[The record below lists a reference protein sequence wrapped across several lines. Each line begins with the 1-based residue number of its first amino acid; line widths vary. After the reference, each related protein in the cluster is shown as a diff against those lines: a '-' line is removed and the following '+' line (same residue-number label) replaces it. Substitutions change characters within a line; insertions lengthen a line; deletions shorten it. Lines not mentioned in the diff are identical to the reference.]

1 MSTTTAAMEMQM
13 ESHVAGS
20 PASSQTVICLG
31 PWYADAPPDTLQPL
45 LDVLKQALGNDAAST
60 LIAYPVADP
69 QATSWN
75 QDGLQLQ
82 PYQALNKLHT
92 LSVQTAESYLSLFE
106 IMRAHDAT
114 CGILLGAEAHSL
126 SPETIRGMRAAVLDR
141 NADVVLPRYSIGQHD
156 GLINAALLHP
166 LTRSLFGVR
175 AAFPMAL
182 DFALSFRAA
191 EKMAAS
197 AQQQPTSGQ
206 QEGLLWPTAEAAV
219 SGFTVAEVTCGVR
232 DVPPP
237 SSSDL
242 TTILS
247 TLTGSLFTDIE
258 AKATFWQR
266 TRPVLPVL
274 SIQGAPATNI
284 PADPV
289 SPEEIS
295 ELVESFRIGY
305 GNLHELWSLV
315 LPPQTLLGL
324 KHLSRLPAESFSMP
338 DTLWVRVVYDFV
350 LAHRLRTINR
360 GHLLGAL
367 TPLYLAWVAS
377 HILNGLNDTNPP
389 DSLAK
394 AFEADKPYLVSRWRW
409 PDRFNP

>member
-1 MSTTTAAMEMQM
+1 MSTTTAAMEMRM
-13 ESHVAGS
+13 ESQAAGS
-20 PASSQTVICLG
+20 PVSTQTVICLG
-31 PWYADAPPDTLQPL
+31 PWYADTSQDTLQPL
-45 LDVLKQALGNDAAST
+45 LTVLQKALGDDASST

-69 QATSWN
+69 EAPSWHY
-75 QDGLQLQ
+75 DGLQLQ
-82 PYQALNKLHT
+82 PYQALSKLHT

-114 CGILLGAEAHSL
+114 CGMLLGAEAHSL
-126 SPETIRGMRAAVLDR
+126 AAAAIRGLREAIIAR
-141 NADVVLPRYSIGQHD
+141 NADIALPRYSLGEHD
-156 GLINAALLHP
+156 GLINAALLYP
-166 LTRSLFGVR
+166 LTRSLFGTR

-182 DFALSFRAA
+182 DYALSFRAA
-191 EKMAAS
+191 ERMAGT
-197 AQQQPTSGQ
+197 AQQQTATSQ
-206 QEGLLWPTAEAAV
+206 QDGLLWPTAEAAV

-232 DVPPP
+232 DVPHP
-237 SSSDL
+237 SATDL
-242 TTILS
+242 SAILG
-247 TLTGSLFTDIE
+247 TLAASLFTEIE
-258 AKATFWQR
+258 TKAAFWQR
-266 TRPVLPVL
+266 TRTVPPMLSIEGAPIESVPTLPV
-274 SIQGAPATNI
+274 S
-284 PADPV
+284 
-289 SPEEIS
+289 SEEIS

-305 GNLHELWSLV
+305 GNLQELWSLV

-324 KHLSRLPAESFSMP
+324 KHLSRQSAESFNMP

-377 HILNGLNDTNPP
+377 HILNGSGSGNPP
-389 DSLAK
+389 EALAR

>member
-1 MSTTTAAMEMQM
+1 MSTTTAAMEMRM
-13 ESHVAGS
+13 ESQVAGS
-20 PASSQTVICLG
+20 PVSMQTVICLG
-31 PWYADAPPDTLQPL
+31 PWYADASQDTLQPL
-45 LDVLKQALGNDAAST
+45 LNVVQKALGADASSA
-60 LIAYPVADP
+60 LIAYPVSDP
-69 QATSWN
+69 DAPSW
-75 QDGLQLQ
+75 QYDGLQLQ
-82 PYQALNKLHT
+82 PYQALSKLHT

-106 IMRAHDAT
+106 IMRAHEAA
-114 CGILLGAEAHSL
+114 CGVLLGAEAHSL
-126 SPETIRGMRAAVLDR
+126 APATIQGLREAVLTR
-141 NADVVLPRYSIGQHD
+141 NADVALPRYSLGEHD

-166 LTRSLFGVR
+166 LVRSLFSVR

-182 DFALSFRAA
+182 DCALSYRAA
-191 EKMAAS
+191 ERLATT
-197 AQQQPTSGQ
+197 AQQSTAAGQ

-219 SGFTVAEVTCGVR
+219 AGFTVAEVTCGVR
-232 DVPPP
+232 DIPHPAAT
-237 SSSDL
+237 DL
-242 TTILS
+242 SAILG
-247 TLTGSLFTDIE
+247 TLASSLFTEIE
-258 AKATFWQR
+258 TKATFWQR
-266 TRPVLPVL
+266 TRTLPPML
-274 SIQGAPATNI
+274 SLEGAPMETVSTA
-284 PADPV
+284 PV
-289 SPEEIS
+289 ALEEIS

-324 KHLSRLPAESFSMP
+324 KHLSRMSAETFNMP

-377 HILNGLNDTNPP
+377 HILNGTHKGNPA
-389 DSLAK
+389 DSLAR

>member
-1 MSTTTAAMEMQM
+1 MSTTTAATEMRM
-13 ESHVAGS
+13 ESQAAGS
-20 PASSQTVICLG
+20 SVSAQTVICLG
-31 PWYADAPPDTLQPL
+31 PWYADASQDALQSL
-45 LDVLKQALGNDAAST
+45 LEVLQLALGSNAASA

-69 QATSWN
+69 ETPSWHH
-75 QDGLQLQ
+75 DGLQLQ
-82 PYQALNKLHT
+82 PYQALSKLHT

-106 IMRAHDAT
+106 IMRTHDAT
-114 CGILLGAEAHSL
+114 CGMLLGAEAHSL
-126 SPETIRGMRAAVLDR
+126 SAAAIRGLRDAVVTR
-141 NADVVLPRYSIGQHD
+141 NADLAVPRYSLGEHD

-182 DFALSFRAA
+182 DYALSFRAA
-191 EKMAAS
+191 ERMAMS
-197 AQQQPTSGQ
+197 AQHQTTAGQ
-206 QEGLLWPTAEAAV
+206 QDGLLWPTAEAAV

-232 DVPPP
+232 DVPHP
-237 SSSDL
+237 SSTDL
-242 TTILS
+242 SEILG
-247 TLTGSLFTDIE
+247 TLAASLFTE
-258 AKATFWQR
+258 VETKATFWQR
-266 TRPVLPVL
+266 TRPVPPML
-274 SIQGAPATNI
+274 SIEGAPIERVPTS
-284 PADPV
+284 PV

-324 KHLSRLPAESFSMP
+324 KHLSRQPAESFNMP
-338 DTLWVRVVYDFV
+338 DALWVRVVYDFV

-377 HILNGLNDTNPP
+377 HILNSSDGGNPP
-389 DSLAK
+389 EALAR

>member
-1 MSTTTAAMEMQM
+1 MSTTTAAMEMRM
-13 ESHVAGS
+13 ESQVAGS
-20 PASSQTVICLG
+20 PVSVQTVICLG
-31 PWYADAPPDTLQPL
+31 PWYADASQDTLQPL
-45 LDVLKQALGNDAAST
+45 LSVVQQALGADSSAA

-69 QATSWN
+69 DAPSWHY
-75 QDGLQLQ
+75 DGLQLQ
-82 PYQALNKLHT
+82 PYQALSKLHT

-126 SPETIRGMRAAVLDR
+126 SPATIQGLRDAVLTR
-141 NADVVLPRYSIGQHD
+141 NADVVLPRYSLGEHD

-166 LTRSLFGVR
+166 LMRSLFSVR

-182 DFALSFRAA
+182 DCALSFRAA
-191 EKMAAS
+191 ERLAAS
-197 AQQQPTSGQ
+197 AQQQTAAGQ

-219 SGFTVAEVTCGVR
+219 SGFTVAEVTCGIR
-232 DVPPP
+232 DVPHP
-237 SSSDL
+237 SGTDL
-242 TTILS
+242 SAILG
-247 TLTGSLFTDIE
+247 TLAASLFTE
-258 AKATFWQR
+258 VETKATFWQR
-266 TRPVLPVL
+266 TRAVPPML
-274 SIQGAPATNI
+274 SIEGAPMENV
-284 PADPV
+284 PASPV
-289 SPEEIS
+289 ALDEIA

-324 KHLSRLPAESFSMP
+324 KHLSRQSAESFNMP

-377 HILNGLNDTNPP
+377 FILSGGDKGNPP
-389 DSLAK
+389 EALAR

>member
-1 MSTTTAAMEMQM
+1 MSTTTAAMEMRM
-13 ESHVAGS
+13 ESQAAGS
-20 PASSQTVICLG
+20 PVSTQTVICLG
-31 PWYADAPPDTLQPL
+31 PWYADTSQDTLQPL
-45 LDVLKQALGNDAAST
+45 LTVLQKALGDDASST

-69 QATSWN
+69 EAPSWHY
-75 QDGLQLQ
+75 DGLQLQ
-82 PYQALNKLHT
+82 PYQALSKLHT

-114 CGILLGAEAHSL
+114 CGMLLGAEAHSL
-126 SPETIRGMRAAVLDR
+126 AAAAIRGLREAIIAR
-141 NADVVLPRYSIGQHD
+141 NADVALPRYSLGEHD
-156 GLINAALLHP
+156 GLINAALLYP
-166 LTRSLFGVR
+166 LTRSLFGTR

-182 DFALSFRAA
+182 DYALSFRAA
-191 EKMAAS
+191 ERMAGT
-197 AQQQPTSGQ
+197 AQQQTATSQ
-206 QEGLLWPTAEAAV
+206 QDGLLWPTAEAAV

-232 DVPPP
+232 DVPHP
-237 SSSDL
+237 SATDL
-242 TTILS
+242 STILG
-247 TLTGSLFTDIE
+247 TLAASLFTEIE
-258 AKATFWQR
+258 TKAAFWQR
-266 TRPVLPVL
+266 TRTVPPMLSIEGAPIESVPALPV
-274 SIQGAPATNI
+274 S
-284 PADPV
+284 
-289 SPEEIS
+289 SEEIS

-324 KHLSRLPAESFSMP
+324 KHLSRQSAESFNMP

-377 HILNGLNDTNPP
+377 HILNGSGSGNPP
-389 DSLAK
+389 EALAR

>member
-1 MSTTTAAMEMQM
+1 MSTTTAAMEMRM
-13 ESHVAGS
+13 ESQVAAS
-20 PASSQTVICLG
+20 PVNAQTVICLG
-31 PWYADAPPDTLQPL
+31 PWYADASQDTLQPL
-45 LDVLKQALGNDAAST
+45 LTVLQQALGDDASST
-60 LIAYPVADP
+60 LIAYPVADSEAP
-69 QATSWN
+69 SWHH
-75 QDGLQLQ
+75 DGLQLQ
-82 PYQALNKLHT
+82 PYQTLSKLHM

-114 CGILLGAEAHSL
+114 CGILLGAEAHSMAVD
-126 SPETIRGMRAAVLDR
+126 TIRGLRDAILTR
-141 NADVVLPRYSIGQHD
+141 NVDVALPRYSLGEHD

-166 LTRSLFGVR
+166 LMRSLFGAR

-182 DFALSFRAA
+182 DCALSFRAA
-191 EKMAAS
+191 ERMAAS
-197 AQQQPTSGQ
+197 AQQQTATGQ
-206 QEGLLWPTAEAAV
+206 QDGLLWPTAEAAV

-232 DVPPP
+232 DVPHP
-237 SSSDL
+237 SATDL
-242 TTILS
+242 SEILG
-247 TLTGSLFTDIE
+247 TLAASLFTEIE
-258 AKATFWQR
+258 TKATFWQR
-266 TRPVLPVL
+266 TRPVTPMV
-274 SIQGAPATNI
+274 SIEGAPI
-284 PADPV
+284 EHVPASPV

-324 KHLSRLPAESFSMP
+324 KHLSRQPAESFNMP

-377 HILNGLNDTNPP
+377 HILNGAGSGNPP
-389 DSLAK
+389 EALAR